1 MASKLPSLL
10 FVFMVTL
17 VMSAS
22 AQDAVEMADTMRS
35 SGKIYVVV
43 AVAAIVMIGILIY
56 LALLDR
62 KISSMEKKIK
72 EKS

>member
-1 MASKLPSLL
+1 MITKLPRIL
-10 FVFMVTL
+10 FVLMVTFIQT
-17 VMSAS
+17 AS
-22 AQDAVEMADTMRS
+22 AQTGVDMADTMRS

-62 KISSMEKKIK
+62 KISAMEKKIK
-72 EKS
+72 NKG